1 LGGRPLSAQDTSFS
15 QGILFPDKARTSGAT
30 NFALLNS
37 RSDDVWRITVVLPP
51 GTHLPEI
58 DDPRC
63 THIKEHAM
71 TGTPL
76 RTAMITD
83 DLSGVGVADAERL
96 ASAGHNPASIDAAQ
110 RMLADI
116 RELAPAI
123 TARVAEIEAG
133 RRIPLDL
140 VEALKSLGVFR
151 MLAPRS
157 HGGLELD
164 LPEVLEVI
172 GALGRIDGS
181 VGWIA
186 MVGGAGAIASSLLP
200 RETYDRIYQNGPDVI
215 VAASGQPGGTAEL
228 AGDSWRISGRWPFA
242 SGCQHA
248 DFIFALCIMTESGNP
263 LPGPAEGVPR
273 VRGFFLPARHWQLE
287 DTWYAAGLK
296 GTGSHHVAL
305 SDRLVPAANF
315 LDLASS
321 VPCLPGPLYQALQH
335 FAPLMLGAVALGMA
349 EGALHEIVEL
359 ANTGRR
365 QQRAP
370 APMRESEMFQGEL
383 GRVEAELRA
392 ARAFL
397 QVQAASHWGH
407 ALAGT
412 LKGAALLT
420 QGTQAGI
427 WITTACVRAADACFA
442 LGGSS
447 ALYDS
452 SP

>member
-1 LGGRPLSAQDTSFS
+1 
-15 QGILFPDKARTSGAT
+15 
-30 NFALLNS
+30 
-37 RSDDVWRITVVLPP
+37 
-51 GTHLPEI
+51 
-58 DDPRC
+58 
-63 THIKEHAM
+63 M

-76 RTAMITD
+76 PTAMIAGAS
-83 DLSGVGVADAERL
+83 SGIAAAVADRL
-96 ASAGHNPASIDAAQ
+96 ASPGHNPASIDAAQ
-110 RMLADI
+110 RLLADI

-123 TARVAEIEAG
+123 TVRVAEMEAG

-140 VEALKSLGVFR
+140 VETLKSIGVFR
-151 MLAPRS
+151 MFAPRS

-164 LPEVLEVI
+164 LPEALQVI
-172 GALGRIDGS
+172 GALGKVDGS

-215 VAASGQPGGTAEL
+215 VAASGQPAGTAEPV
-228 AGDSWRISGRWPFA
+228 GEGWRVSGRWPFA

-248 DFIFALCIMTESGNP
+248 DLIFALCVMTEDGKP
-263 LPGPAEGVPR
+263 LPGPADGVPR
-273 VRGFFLPARHWQLE
+273 VRGFFLPARHWQIE

-305 SDRLVPAANF
+305 SDMVVPAANF

-349 EGALHEIVEL
+349 EAALDEIVEL

-370 APMRESEMFQGEL
+370 APMRESETFQGEI
-383 GRVEAELRA
+383 GRVEADLMA
-392 ARAFL
+392 ARAL
-397 QVQAASHWGH
+397 LEVQAASHWGH

-412 LKGAALLT
+412 LKGEALLM
-420 QGTQAGI
+420 QGTQTGI
-427 WITTACVRAADACFA
+427 WITTTCVRAADACFA

-452 SP
+452 SPLQRRLRDLHVAAQHAVAQQRHYVGAGKLLLDSSVGGAKIGD